1 MRLYFSFG
9 GNKIGI
15 DTKAET
21 WTDFRNCDESEI
33 GKHRFIE
40 LDSTDDFCAL
50 GREIDFNCYDY
61 TDKI

>member
-1 MRLYFSFG
+1 MRLFFSFG

-15 DTKAET
+15 DTRTET
-21 WTDFRNCDESEI
+21 WTDFRHSEEDI
-33 GKHRFIE
+33 KNHTFIE

-50 GREIDFNCYDY
+50 GREIEFNCYDY